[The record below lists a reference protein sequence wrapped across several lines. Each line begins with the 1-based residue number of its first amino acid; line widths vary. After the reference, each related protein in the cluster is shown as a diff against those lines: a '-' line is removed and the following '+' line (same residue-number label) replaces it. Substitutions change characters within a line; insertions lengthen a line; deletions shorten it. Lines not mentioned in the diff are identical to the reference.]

1 MFAYL
6 RSLWD
11 HRDFCWS
18 LVKVDLQNR
27 YRGSMLG
34 LGWSLLHPLLMT
46 GLLCAVFHQL
56 VGVSVR
62 EYAPFLLSGLA
73 VWNYLV
79 SATVQG
85 CITFLTGE
93 AFIRQYPA
101 PAAVYPLRTAIG
113 AMLHF
118 LVALLPAVLLGWA
131 ARGLGNPLCLLS
143 LVPTLALLFV
153 LAWALATLAGFLHTA
168 FRDTH
173 HLLEV
178 GWQMLFYA
186 TPVMYHLDVLGA
198 SPYRAV
204 LAFNPLVAV
213 LRLVRDPIVYG
224 AWPPVAAF
232 AVTTALVLTLAGAAT
247 LTVVRCERRLIF
259 LL

>member
-1 MFAYL
+1 MTAYL

-11 HRDFCWS
+11 HRHFCWS

-46 GLLCAVFHQL
+46 ALLCAVFHQL
-56 VGVSVR
+56 VGVGVQ

-73 VWNYLV
+73 VWAFLV
-79 SATVQG
+79 SSTVQG

-101 PAAVYPLRTAIG
+101 PAALYPLRTAIG
-113 AMLHF
+113 AMMHF
-118 LVALLPAVLLGWA
+118 LVALVPAILLGWL
-131 ARGLGNPLCLLS
+131 ARGLANPLCLLS
-143 LVPTLALLFV
+143 LVPTLLLLFA
-153 LAWALATLAGFLHTA
+153 LSWALATVAGFLHAA
-168 FRDTH
+168 FRDTL

-224 AWPPVAAF
+224 AWPPATAYAVAAG
-232 AVTTALVLTLAGAAT
+232 LVVALAGVAA
-247 LTVVRCERRLIF
+247 LTVLRCERRLIF